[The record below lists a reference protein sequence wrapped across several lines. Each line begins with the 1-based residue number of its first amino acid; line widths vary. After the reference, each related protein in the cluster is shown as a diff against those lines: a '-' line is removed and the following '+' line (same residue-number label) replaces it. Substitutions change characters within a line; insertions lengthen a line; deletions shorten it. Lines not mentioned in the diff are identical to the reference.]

1 MIEALIELIPMRR
14 YVGIMHRFAGVDLRS
29 DRIQDET
36 TILIFRHLRS
46 EKAGRTT
53 DFRVAM
59 PPGKRCVLPD
69 TAEGRLGVSP

>member
-1 MIEALIELIPMRR
+1 MIEARIELIPMRR
-14 YVGIMHRFAGVDLRS
+14 YVGIMHRFAGIDLRS

-36 TILIFRHLRS
+36 TILTFRHLRS

-59 PPGKRCVLPD
+59 RPGQRRALTD
-69 TAEGRLGVSP
+69 TPEGRLEVSP

>member
-36 TILIFRHLRS
+36 TILIFRQLRS
-46 EKAGRTT
+46 RRQAGQRTS
-53 DFRVAM
+53 
-59 PPGKRCVLPD
+59 GLRCHPATPSFYRTHQKED
-69 TAEGRLGVSP
+69 WK